1 MNKKKIY
8 QKTRHL
14 ILSIIT
20 LVSAGTEAKNVTEAF
35 NYELVCHDLHRGE
48 MNVDPVVGA
57 YHEYEMDDGYSGQI
71 NLIVSDSQV
80 FIYKNNDLVFND
92 ELTSDAIEMIGSS
105 RIKISKTDDEYFSFH
120 LGRTDLILIKHLIKY
135 DEKFKD
141 FAFECPNTPTI
152 GNTEALVENIINVK
166 SSQL

>member
-1 MNKKKIY
+1 MSKKKRF
-8 QKTRHL
+8 QKTLHL

-20 LVSAGTEAKNVTEAF
+20 FSSAGTEDRSITESF
-35 NYELVCHDLHRGE
+35 NYELICHDLHRGG
-48 MNVDPVVGA
+48 MIVDPVIGA

-120 LGRTDLILIKHLIKY
+120 LGRTDLILIQHFIQEG
-135 DEKFKD
+135 EKFRD
-141 FAFECPNTPTI
+141 FFLECPSTPTI
-152 GNTEALVENIINVK
+152 GNQGGII
-166 SSQL
+166 L